1 MSKKSLLFASKALPT
16 DIVPLV
22 CRRHERVIVTNL
34 AVAAF
39 TANRG
44 LFDRFRIECF
54 DHVEILREWR
64 IAISILSADRVIFNR
79 AIQANPPSHLLSYA
93 FGFCRMLFR
102 LIVVAIWIAIAA
114 LSICAQ
120 EREIRI
126 NVTDTAGAA
135 ITNASVKIDPK
146 TSAAKVCSSRD
157 DAYYCPVPDNSGF
170 VLTAEARGFQPW
182 RIEVPAS
189 SSLVSEYVAVL
200 RVAPI
205 AETVVTVV
213 RSETRIS
220 ESPESI
226 SVLPKQQIGATA
238 APTLDDALRQI
249 PGFSIFRRSS
259 SRNANPTTQGVS
271 LRGVGAS
278 GASRSVVMFDGVPL
292 NDPFGGWVQWNRI
305 SPIAVESVEVLRGG
319 ASNLYGDA
327 GLSGAVD
334 VRPRT
339 AMEKIAFAA
348 EAFAGSQRTFSG
360 QIFAGSGY
368 KGWFGDI
375 SAGHFQTRG
384 FVPVDKD
391 ERGLVDSFA
400 GMRSVNLTARIGRR
414 LGETGS
420 VFFRP
425 VYFGESRTNGTPAQ
439 INRTHSRQFV
449 AGGDLK
455 QSSTSFDWH
464 VFGGSQIYDQT
475 FSAVSADRSTE
486 SLTRL
491 QRSPSQHFGYS
502 GVVSTAFRQNNFIAG
517 IEGGEVRGSSDEV
530 GFANGRSNSLLGA
543 GGRERDLGLFAKDVI
558 RFGSRVVISG
568 GLRLDKWSNFRALS
582 STTVLSSGLTATSVF
597 SDRDESAL
605 SPHAAVLINV
615 TDEFSFHFSASRS
628 FRAPTL
634 NELYRGFRVGSI
646 VTNANASLR
655 AEKAVNVEGGANFRK
670 GSHSFRATAFMIDI
684 DGAVSNVTISSTP
697 SLITRQ
703 RQNAGK
709 TRTAGIE
716 IDAEARIGDLELNAG
731 YLLSDPVVKEFPSNP
746 ALVGNRIPQVPL
758 HQFTFQ
764 TRYPFRGWTVAFQG
778 RASSAQF
785 DDDLNQFRLEPYFQL
800 DAFISKRFR
809 KKIELFAAAENL
821 LNSRYSVGK
830 TPVRTVSSPFNVRA
844 GIRWN

>member
-1 MSKKSLLFASKALPT
+1 
-16 DIVPLV
+16 
-22 CRRHERVIVTNL
+22 
-34 AVAAF
+34 
-39 TANRG
+39 
-44 LFDRFRIECF
+44 
-54 DHVEILREWR
+54 
-64 IAISILSADRVIFNR
+64 
-79 AIQANPPSHLLSYA
+79 
-93 FGFCRMLFR
+93 MLFR
-102 LIVVAIWIAIAA
+102 SIVFAIWIAIAA

-120 EREIRI
+120 PREIRI
-126 NVTDTAGAA
+126 YVTDTAGAA
-135 ITNASVKIDPK
+135 ITNANVKIDPK
-146 TSAAKVCSSRD
+146 NSAATVCSYRD
-157 DAYYCPVPDNSGF
+157 DAYYCPVPDNGGF
-170 VLTAEARGFQPW
+170 VLAAEARGFQPW
-182 RIEVPAS
+182 RIEVPAN
-189 SSLVSEYVAVL
+189 SSLVSEHVAVL
-200 RVAPI
+200 RVGSV
-205 AETVVTVV
+205 AETVVTIG
-213 RSETRIS
+213 RTEGRIS
-220 ESPESI
+220 DSPESI

-238 APTLDDALRQI
+238 GPTLDDALRQV

-259 SRNANPTTQGVS
+259 SRNSNPTTQGVS

-278 GASRSVVMFDGVPL
+278 GASRSVVMYDGIPL

-305 SPIAVESVEVLRGG
+305 SPIAVGSVEVLRGG

-334 VRPRT
+334 IRPRN
-339 AMEKIAFAA
+339 AMEKFAFAG
-348 EAFAGSQRTFSG
+348 EVFGGSQRTISG
-360 QIFAGSGY
+360 SMFAGGGY

-375 SAGHFQTRG
+375 SSGHFKTRG
-384 FVPVDKD
+384 FVPVSEN

-400 GMRSVNLTARIGRR
+400 GVRSVNLTARIGRR
-414 LGETGS
+414 LGEIGS

-439 INRTHSRQFV
+439 INRTHSRQFA

-455 QSSTSFDWH
+455 NRSASFDWH
-464 VFGGSQIYDQT
+464 VFGGTQVYDQT

-486 SLTRL
+486 SLSRL

-502 GVVSTAFRQNNFIAG
+502 GVISAAFLQNNLIAG
-517 IEGGEVRGSSDEV
+517 IEGREVRGTSEEV
-530 GFANGRSNSLLGA
+530 GFASGRATSLLGA

-558 RFGSRVVISG
+558 KIGKRLVVSG
-568 GLRLDKWSNFRALS
+568 GLRLDKWSNYRTLS
-582 STTVLSSGLTATSVF
+582 STTVLSSGLTTTSVF
-597 SDRDESAL
+597 PDRDESAL
-605 SPHAAVLINV
+605 SPNAAVLINA
-615 TDEFSFHFSASRS
+615 TDEFSIHFSASRS

-634 NELYRGFRVGSI
+634 NELYRGFRVGNV
-646 VTNANASLR
+646 VTNANASLQ
-655 AEKAVNVEGGANFRK
+655 AEKAVNVEGGA
-670 GSHSFRATAFMIDI
+670 SFRRNSFSLRGTAFMIDI

-709 TRTAGIE
+709 TRTAGLE
-716 IDAEARIGDLELNAG
+716 IDTEARIGDLELNAG
-731 YLLSDPVVKEFPSNP
+731 YLLSNSVVKEFPSSS

-764 TRYPFRGWTVAFQG
+764 TRYPFRGWIVAFQG

-800 DAFISKRFR
+800 DAFVSKRFR
-809 KKIELFAAAENL
+809 KKIELFASAENL